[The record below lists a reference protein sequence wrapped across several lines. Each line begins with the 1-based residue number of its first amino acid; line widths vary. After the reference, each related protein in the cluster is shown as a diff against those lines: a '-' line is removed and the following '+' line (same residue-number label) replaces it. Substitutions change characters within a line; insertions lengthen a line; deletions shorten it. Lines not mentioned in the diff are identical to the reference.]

1 MLKNRQLILNV
12 IMLSAAVVAIV
23 WTSYDYLYPLFG
35 PGRVF
40 FKSAAAADEA
50 ADKTPPQISDIAVVE
65 TSPTSTT
72 ITWKTD
78 KEADSLI
85 NFNIS
90 RDYGITRDSAL
101 VKEHKLVIPELS
113 PSQQYYYRIIAVDK
127 NGNQNISN
135 DFVFTTKDLE
145 TKTTTPVTPPPTET
159 PTETPEQNL
168 GPGNGAGEGGGYKDP
183 PQDETQVVKET
194 MNLLEQLDS
203 EESLSLIESKIQQIA
218 EEKAKPPVITGD
230 FAKVEVGTDFAKI
243 TWKTDKESDSIVALA
258 AESEYAPT
266 AANPYRWKE
275 GEPNQMV
282 LVHEV
287 MVTGLRPATTYHYQV
302 TSKSSLGLE
311 GVSEDNTFKT
321 KSILPEIFNI
331 NISKVQE
338 DSATIDFNTNV
349 PCSSI
354 IEYTDLSTNATKLEG
369 STAVVN
375 AHSIQLKNLKFDSY
389 YSAVIKVENEQGEK
403 TVSQPITFTTIK
415 DIQPPL
421 ISKVNTESTLYPGTE
436 NKTQTIISWRTDEG
450 SMCQFFYGQGLAS
463 SKDASTLPKEE
474 DYITNHV
481 QVVTEFQPATVY
493 KFWIE
498 CYDKTKNRSKSEDYT
513 MLTPAREQSILDL
526 IIKNFEGTF
535 GWLKK
540 K

>member
-1 MLKNRQLILNV
+1 
-12 IMLSAAVVAIV
+12 MLSAAVVAIV

-50 ADKTPPQISDIAVVE
+50 ADKTPPQISDIAVAEV
-65 TSPTSTT
+65 TPTSTT

-78 KEADSLI
+78 KDADSLV

-101 VKEHKLVIPELS
+101 VKEHKLVIPELN

-145 TKTTTPVTPPPTET
+145 TKTTTPAAPPVET
-159 PTETPEQNL
+159 QDQSETPEQNL

-389 YSAVIKVENEQGEK
+389 YSAIIKVENEQGEK

-415 DIQPPL
+415 DIQPPV

>member
-1 MLKNRQLILNV
+1 
-12 IMLSAAVVAIV
+12 MLSAAVVAVV
-23 WTSYDYLYPLFG
+23 WTSYDYLYPLFR
-35 PGRVF
+35 PGNLI
-40 FKSAAAADEA
+40 FKTAAAADEV
-50 ADKTPPQISDIAVVE
+50 DKTPPQISDIAVAEV
-65 TSPTSTT
+65 SPTSTT
-72 ITWKTD
+72 ITWTTD
-78 KEADSLI
+78 KEADSLV

-101 VKEHKLVIPELS
+101 TKTHKIVVPDLN
-113 PSQQYYYRIIAVDK
+113 PSQQYYYRIISVDK

-135 DFVFTTKDLE
+135 DFIFTTKDLE
-145 TKTTTPVTPPPTET
+145 TKTTTPETPPIETPTQTET
-159 PTETPEQNL
+159 PTQNL
-168 GPGNGAGEGGGYKDP
+168 GPGNGPGEGGGYKEP

-194 MNLLEQLDS
+194 INLLDQIND
-203 EESLSLIESKIQQIA
+203 EESLSLIESKIQQVA

-230 FAKVEVGTDFAKI
+230 FAKVEVGTDFAKVM
-243 TWKTDKESDSIVALA
+243 WKTDKESNSIVALA
-258 AESEYAPT
+258 SDAEYAPN

-287 MVTGLRPATTYHYQV
+287 VVTGLRPATTYHYQV
-302 TSKSSLGLE
+302 LSKSTLGLE
-311 GVSEDNTFKT
+311 SASEDNTFKT

-331 NISKVQE
+331 NVSKVQE

-403 TVSQPITFTTIK
+403 VLSQPITFTTIK
-415 DIQPPL
+415 DIQPPV
-421 ISKVNTESTLYPGTE
+421 ISKVNTESTLYPGTD

-513 MLTPAREQSILDL
+513 MLTPTREQSILDL